1 MKRVLIFTEPNDT
14 STDEVMDWLSHYG
27 AEVKRWHPSHWL
39 SEDFSLEFGQTQTWD
54 AVWFRRFQMPV
65 TEYGTSALSSFAQE
79 EMAAA
84 ARAFV
89 AQLSADR
96 VLGCADYATLSKWET
111 LKLARALG
119 LNVPKTIVA
128 TERSSLLNF
137 SQAHGPIISKALKN
151 AMSFQN
157 EDGSYSTS
165 YTKLLTPSE
174 IEALPERFFPALF
187 QCFVEK
193 TMDVRVFYLDGR
205 CWAAGIIG
213 PGHTDFRKTSNQNTV
228 QPIELELEVK
238 DKINALMKALRL
250 KTGSLDFLWTPKGE
264 YVFLEVNPVGQFGFI
279 SHPCNYYLEQ
289 EIAKWLLA
297 I

>member
-14 STDEVMDWLSHYG
+14 STDEVMDWLAYYG
-27 AEVKRWHPSHWL
+27 AEVNRWHPSHWL

-65 TEYGTSALSSFAQE
+65 TDYRTSALSSFAQE

-89 AQLSADR
+89 AQLSAGR
-96 VLGCADYATLSKWET
+96 ILGCADYATLSKWET
-111 LKLARALG
+111 LKLARELG
-119 LNVPKTIVA
+119 LNVPMSIIASK
-128 TERSSLLNF
+128 RSSLLNF
-137 SQAHGPIISKALKN
+137 TQAHGPIITKALKN
-151 AMSFQN
+151 ALSFQN

-165 YTKLLTPSE
+165 YTKLLALSE
-174 IEALPERFFPALF
+174 IETLPERFAPALF

-193 TMDVRVFYLDGR
+193 EMDVRVFYLYGR

-213 PGHTDFRKTSNQNTV
+213 PGQTDFRKASNQNTV
-228 QPIELELEVK
+228 QPMELSLEVQ
-238 DKINALMKALRL
+238 DKISSLMKALGL
-250 KTGSLDFLWTPKGE
+250 NTGSLDFLWTPKGE
-264 YVFLEVNPVGQFGFI
+264 YVFLEVNPVGQFGFV
-279 SHPCNYYLEQ
+279 SHLCNYYLEQ